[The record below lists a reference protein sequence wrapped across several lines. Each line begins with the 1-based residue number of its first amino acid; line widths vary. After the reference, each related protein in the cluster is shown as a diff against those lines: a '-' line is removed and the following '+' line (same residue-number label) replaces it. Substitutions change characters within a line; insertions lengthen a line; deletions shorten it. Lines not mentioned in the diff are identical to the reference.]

1 MVTLV
6 GTTSPGKSPKS
17 LNTEYYVGLLS
28 PDLLVYITEKPSGS
42 CVGKSPYPSIGPI
55 LLCSFKKKKKLGTLF
70 MTMNYQSSGV
80 EGGGDHRK
88 LHCAAFS
95 LPLAWWA
102 FDLRA

>member
-55 LLCSFKKKKKLGTLF
+55 LLCSFKKKKRKLGTLF

-80 EGGGDHRK
+80 EGGGDHHK
-88 LHCAAFS
+88 LHCAFS